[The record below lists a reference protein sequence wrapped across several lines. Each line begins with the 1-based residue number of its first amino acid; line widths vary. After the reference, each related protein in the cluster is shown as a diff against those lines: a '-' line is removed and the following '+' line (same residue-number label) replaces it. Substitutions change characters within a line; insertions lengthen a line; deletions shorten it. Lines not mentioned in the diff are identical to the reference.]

1 MKDHYK
7 IDTRRNPSLKKRDT
21 YGISVTRQYVP
32 VLQVLV
38 QYVLSTYILL
48 VNQTLI
54 VGSIAQL
61 NSRLAT
67 PEAVGRASNEEW
79 VKERQQLKRDL

>member
-21 YGISVTRQYVP
+21 YRISVTRQYVP

-38 QYVLSTYILL
+38 QYVLSTYIL
-48 VNQTLI
+48 
-54 VGSIAQL
+54 A
-61 NSRLAT
+61 
-67 PEAVGRASNEEW
+67 
-79 VKERQQLKRDL
+79 